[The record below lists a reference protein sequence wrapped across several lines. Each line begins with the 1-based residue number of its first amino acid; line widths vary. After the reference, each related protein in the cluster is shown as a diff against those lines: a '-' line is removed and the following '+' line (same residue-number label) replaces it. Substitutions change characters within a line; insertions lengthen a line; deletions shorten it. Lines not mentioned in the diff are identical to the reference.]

1 METSNTK
8 NSLNLARQVAGTEYT
23 SITRLLILRS
33 WKADIHNGPVDKMWL
48 LDKTNRR
55 SYMQQK
61 ISLQQLKIWHTFPTI
76 RETQTLKILNPY
88 PRDPTTYTIFPGNW
102 SPESLANYLTDIL
115 RTSYGVLVSYDP
127 YQLKFNF
134 CPATTGDPPSLDID
148 GSSTLLPYLGFP
160 EGVTVYD
167 ANVSAFPPYLLFGPT
182 TINVWSNFTM
192 NTIPFSEYLC
202 SIPIGQFAF
211 GQHIAVSNYDT
222 SMGSLCLD
230 HDIHEIRIVLKDE
243 FDRVLAYDN
252 ALPWEI
258 TLALEPVPP
267 EGFAPL
273 DV

>member
-8 NSLNLARQVAGTEYT
+8 NSLNLTRQLAGTEYT
-23 SITRLLILRS
+23 NIIRLLILRS
-33 WKADIHNGPVDKMWL
+33 WKADIHNGPVDKMWI
-48 LDKTNRR
+48 LDKANRR

-76 RETQTLKILNPY
+76 RETQTLKIINPAT
-88 PRDPTTYTIFPGNW
+88 PEVPTVYTVFPGNW
-102 SPESLANYLTDIL
+102 SPESLANYLTTFISDDFQ
-115 RTSYGVLVSYDP
+115 VSVTYDP

-134 CPATTGDPPSLDID
+134 CPPTLDIE

-160 EGVTVYD
+160 EGETVYD
-167 ANVSAFPPYLLFGPT
+167 VNYSAFPPYLMFGPT

-192 NTIPFSEYLC
+192 NTIPYSEYLC
-202 SIPIGQFAF
+202 SVPIHQFSY
-211 GQHIAVSNYDT
+211 GQHIAVTNYDT

-230 HDIHEIRIVLKDE
+230 HDIHNIQIVLRDE
-243 FDRVLAYDN
+243 FDRILPYDS

-258 TLALEPVPP
+258 TLAMESVPP

>member
-23 SITRLLILRS
+23 NITRLLILRS

-76 RETQTLKILNPY
+76 RETQTLTILNPY

-102 SPESLANYLTDIL
+102 SPESLANYLTTFLSVD
-115 RTSYGVLVSYDP
+115 YGVSVTYDP

-134 CPATTGDPPSLDID
+134 CPAGIDID

-160 EGVTVYD
+160 EGETIYNV
-167 ANVSAFPPYLLFGPT
+167 NVSAHAPYLLFGPT

-192 NTIPFSEYLC
+192 NTIPYSEYLC
-202 SIPIGQFAF
+202 SIPISPYVY
-211 GQHIAVSNYDT
+211 GQHIAVSNYDN

-243 FDRVLAYDN
+243 FDRILPYDN

-258 TLALEPVPP
+258 TLAMMPVPP